1 MSEERFDR
9 AFREHGR
16 RIYAYCLVR
25 TGSPAD
31 AEDLTAETF
40 ARFIERGSSV
50 PDERVL
56 PWLYRVAHNA
66 CVDHARKARAGEGPH
81 GGERGSSLAPA
92 AADPAADPDPA
103 LSALEDAALVWP
115 AVRELTPPQQ
125 RVVYLRVVE
134 DLPFAQVARQLRK
147 REGAV
152 KMAYYRAIE
161 QLGKTLGSE
170 QR

>member
-66 CVDHARKARAGEGPH
+66 CVDYARKAQGLAGPQ
-81 GGERGSSLAPA
+81 GGERGNSRAPA
-92 AADPAADPDPA
+92 AADPDPA
-103 LSALEDAALVWP
+103 LGALEDAAVVWP
-115 AVRELTPPQQ
+115 AVRELTPLQQ
-125 RVVYLRVVE
+125 QVVYLRVVE
-134 DLPFAQVARQLRK
+134 DLPFAEVARQLRK
-147 REGAV
+147 RAGAV

-161 QLGKTLGSE
+161 QLGKALGDE